1 MSSPFGL
8 ALERPGATLPIPG
21 FESVPEPVSAPV
33 TGADLSIFSGLKLP
47 QTSPYGLQTPWI
59 GNSSY
64 TYPAFQPNYSSN
76 IGGISSTSPSTNLL
90 GIGSPMGDSFGLKL
104 NPTSDYKLGTSS
116 IPTGF
121 WDKDTKD
128 AWIKNMGD
136 QTMWQGIGTL
146 GGLAL
151 NTLGAFNALQ
161 GLKLSKKAFNF
172 NKGLVL
178 NNMENNVRSF
188 NGNLYNYYQ
197 AKATAETGDRNAYAD
212 RARAG
217 YLRHVDGTTP
227 GVPA

>member
-8 ALERPGATLPIPG
+8 AYERPEATLPIPG
-21 FESVPEPVSAPV
+21 FENIPEPVSTPV
-33 TGADLSIFSGLKLP
+33 TGANLSLFSGLALP
-47 QTSPYGLQTPWI
+47 RNSSYGLQTPWI

-64 TYPAFQPNYSSN
+64 PYPAFQPNYSSN
-76 IGGISSTSPSTNLL
+76 IGGISSTVPGANLL
-90 GIGSPMGDSFGLKL
+90 GIGSPMGDSFGLRL
-104 NPTSDYKLGTSS
+104 NPTSNYRLGGSN
-116 IPTGF
+116 IPESF
-121 WDKDTKD
+121 WDQKTRD
-128 AWIKNMGD
+128 AWINNMGK

-188 NGNLYNYYQ
+188 NNNLYNYYQ
-197 AKATAETGDRNAYAD
+197 AKATAETGNRNAYAD

-217 YLRHVDGTTP
+217 YLQHIDGNTP